1 MFSLLIDHS
10 DIQHGHRDWTSAQ
23 SAMEMVEGGDTNQ
36 NETIDQLILYFLPT
50 VITVPP
56 LGLPSNTLVIHILL
70 RKPGICSTSDIFTLN
85 LALINMWFCLLV
97 FAEYIRLLCVRTPEA
112 TEFIAWGLNQTGGPL
127 LLCMSAIDSYM
138 AVCHP
143 VVFLRL
149 KDPRLRLSMCLAVS
163 ALTVAICCIMKLRSS
178 FKWSIILA
186 LLTVS
191 IVIISSCNTL
201 ILKSLRKSGP
211 SKKEVHPAKKRAFN
225 LVLSAFL
232 LVNIHYLP
240 PVIEYILRQIDP
252 NNFTPYSRL
261 TGGSYYLLSSGSFIQ
276 PLSFL
281 VRTKQLPLMKFCHG
295 SSA

>member
-1 MFSLLIDHS
+1 
-10 DIQHGHRDWTSAQ
+10 
-23 SAMEMVEGGDTNQ
+23 METVEGGKTNH
-36 NETIDQLILYFLPT
+36 NETIDHLILYFLPT

-56 LGLPSNTLVIHILL
+56 LGLPTNTLVINILL

-85 LALINMWFCLLV
+85 LALINILFCLVV
-97 FAEYIRLLCVRTPEA
+97 FAEYIRLLCVRTLEA

-127 LLCMSAIDSYM
+127 LLCVAAIDSYI

-149 KDPRLRLSMCLAVS
+149 KDPRLRLSMCLVVS
-163 ALTVAICCIMKLRSS
+163 ALTVAICCIMKLRSP

-186 LLTVS
+186 LLTIA

-211 SKKEVHPAKKRAFN
+211 SKKEVHPAKKRAFK

-232 LVNIHYLP
+232 LVNVHYLP
-240 PVIEYILRQIDP
+240 SVIVYILREINPD
-252 NNFTPYSRL
+252 NFPANLRL
-261 TGGSYYLLSSGSFIQ
+261 TGGSYYLLSTGSFIQ
-276 PLSFL
+276 PVIFL
-281 VRTKQLPLMKFCHG
+281 VRTKQLPLMKFCRG